1 MEHYMGWKMT
11 GIIKLVGTHHTFN
24 VLGSILFKLFNKIDI
39 YSLYALDRDKNV
51 DFSKYQL
58 PTLRMII

>member
-1 MEHYMGWKMT
+1 MT
-11 GIIKLVGTHHTFN
+11 GIIKLVGTHHTSN

-39 YSLYALDRDKNV
+39 YSLYALDRDENV